1 MSAIPPTHEWRGLPC
16 DKEKVIFMV
25 KRIAVIDREACKPT
39 ACNHLCKRVC
49 PVNRSGED
57 CIIINSEDNKP
68 NIDEPLCIGCGICVN
83 KCPTKAINVINL
95 PGELKEPPVYKYGK
109 NQFELYR
116 LPIPKNKM
124 VVGLIGQNGIGKS
137 TAIKILSD
145 KIKPNLGILEKDV
158 PFEDIMDLF
167 KGSELQNYFTDLQK
181 GSIKVAYKPQN
192 IDEIPKMWK
201 GKVSDLFKKMGND
214 KRLEHLKKMMN
225 ISSIFDK
232 DVETLSG
239 GELQLLAV
247 AATLMKDAD
256 LYFFDEPSS
265 YLDVE
270 QRLMVAGTI
279 RSLSSEKMVMV
290 VEHDLAVADYLADQI
305 HMLYGKPVVF
315 GIISKPYG
323 VRVGINTYLEGFIK
337 EENVRFRDES
347 IIFSKTA
354 AQSMK
359 TKHFSSFP
367 KFRKKF
373 DTFSLETEAGNLY
386 KGEIIGILGP
396 NATGKSTFIKMLTG
410 EVKPD
415 EGEAP
420 GDLKLAYKP
429 QMIELTEDEKEL
441 TVRLY
446 LNKEMNDKSM
456 KQRILHM
463 LDLER
468 LMEKKLNALS
478 GGELQ
483 NVVIAATL
491 GKEFD
496 ILLLDEPTAFLDV
509 EQRLRA
515 SKLIR
520 EIVETREVAAFVVD
534 HDLQILDS
542 ISDRLMIFD
551 GERGVSG
558 HGMSP
563 TNSRD
568 GMNSFLKKIGITFR
582 RDPQTGRARANKPGS
597 QKDAEQKEN
606 GEYYYIG

>member
-1 MSAIPPTHEWRGLPC
+1 MPNSEVA
-16 DKEKVIFMV
+16 DVMA

-39 ACNHLCKRVC
+39 TCNHLCKRVC

-57 CIIINSEDNKP
+57 CITISSEDNKP
-68 NIDEPLCIGCGICVN
+68 NIDESLCIGCGICVN
-83 KCPTKAINVINL
+83 KCPTHAISVINL
-95 PGELKEPPVYKYGK
+95 PGELKDPPIYRYGQ

-124 VVGLIGQNGIGKS
+124 VVGLIGQNGVGKS
-137 TAIKILSD
+137 TAIKILSE
-145 KIKPNLGILEKDV
+145 KLKPNLGVLDKDV
-158 PFEDIMDLF
+158 PFEEIMEMF
-167 KGSELQNYFTDLQK
+167 RGSELQNYFTDLRK

-192 IDEIPKMWK
+192 IDEIPKMWP
-201 GKVSDLFKKMGND
+201 GKVSGLFRKMGNEG
-214 KRLEHLKKMMN
+214 RLEHLKKMMG
-225 ISSIFDK
+225 ISSILGK

-247 AATLMKDAD
+247 AATLMRDAD

-270 QRLMVAGTI
+270 QRLTVAGTI
-279 RSLSSEKMVMV
+279 RSLSAEKMVMV
-290 VEHDLAVADYLADQI
+290 VEHDLAVADYLADQV
-305 HMLYGKPVVF
+305 HMLYGRPGVF

-347 IIFSKTA
+347 IIFSKSA
-354 AQSMK
+354 AESMK
-359 TKHFSSFP
+359 TKMLHSFH
-367 KFRKKF
+367 KFTKKF
-373 DTFSLETEAGNLY
+373 DTFSLETEAGNMY

-415 EGEAP
+415 SGKAP
-420 GDLKLAYKP
+420 GGLQLAYKP
-429 QMIELTEDEKEL
+429 QRIHLEDNEKEL

-446 LNKEMNDKSM
+446 LQKEMLDKSM

-468 LMEKKLNALS
+468 LMEKKLGALS

-483 NVVIAATL
+483 SVMIAATL
-491 GKEFD
+491 GKKFD

-520 EIVETREVAAFVVD
+520 EIVETKEVAAFVVD

-542 ISDRLMIFD
+542 ISDRLMVFE
-551 GERGVSG
+551 GQRGVKG
-558 HGMSP
+558 HAWAP
-563 TNSRD
+563 TGSREA
-568 GMNSFLKKIGITFR
+568 MNAFLKRINITFR
-582 RDPQTGRARANKPGS
+582 RDPQTGRARTNKPGS
-597 QKDAEQKEN
+597 QKDSEQKER
-606 GEYYYIG
+606 GEYYYVE